1 MLQMQQFHVLLPAL
15 SYISGTEYSPAAV
28 PPFEIVLTPP
38 FWPHGGL
45 EAALGVEA
53 EAWSHGRVV
62 SAVLPGGPA
71 DREGTLQP
79 GDVLLEASPLPLPA
93 PLPTQC
99 VERGAG
105 PFEPWVGAWWRPA
118 WWPGWWSGAKRP
130 QSADECIAAN
140 DDMLGLDDITRVGC
154 TSAGRREQWISPT
167 PAAPV
172 RVVARRPARRG
183 VAPSSLGETGDV
195 PLNAF
200 VSIADVHDGAW
211 VPVFLFS
218 SFEHGAVEI
227 VVFARGARASLPIE
241 RSMIGEGALW
251 RLDDDT
257 IERVAAAIRPLRGR
271 MVSRVRKRVIAATK
285 DEQAHARLEV
295 TVRWPHGSDD
305 DGSACAGD
313 DPRWVD
319 SDGDG
324 CAAYAKR
331 PRWCGV
337 ADSCTACC
345 KSCARAK
352 DCRKASDEAADGGDA
367 LGESTFVFKTYADD
381 FGPIHLRL
389 QEALLPAAAEAE
401 HAADRLRGT
410 GFRVDRS
417 EAAEQASPSPSP
429 ENDDG
434 GDSGVGGGGEARGRG
449 ELDFLDTFI
458 KGFGAHEEAEK
469 DDDEHVD
476 AGWLASLYGL
486 PSFSEEGVAER
497 HREIRIARLPEQVAA
512 SLNGTDATAAMEP
525 TADPIVADVKAA
537 VDRDVASSDRDSLD
551 IPEIVR
557 TPSMNADVSSLSSD
571 ASGEELV
578 AAFTPSLWWRYDVD
592 GMTALTRRVRG
603 GWLSVQT
610 SAVPRYDFAAD
621 WLPEEA
627 PLKKPPPPPAPAPP
641 PPPRQ
646 PPQPRLPPPKL
657 PPGVP
662 PPQQRLRGGQGPL
675 PPPKLPP
682 SPPPVSPPPADP
694 LVRVWCSFYTGEK
707 IVVMYRDGDVRRQ
720 RLGDAVKLL
729 RVSHWGVEPA
739 EEEKHDDEEEDGEE
753 AAAAN
758 RTEYAEVAEAMAEVQ
773 AELNPGKF
781 PSFWSRI
788 KPADAQPNATDY
800 DEAAEAAAAAVG
812 LKAPPPHVLILHGEG
827 ESWRLHA
834 TSGELI
840 RWMVWLHL
848 ADVPSDDDNDSS
860 RDVLAA
866 MLGIPTD
873 GTPGEQLWA
882 LMKLFGE
889 LVMQLASAGEYK
901 LLAVIGSMLAGSLFS
916 IALTCWVLSSWS
928 WYGLLELVPA
938 LALDGS
944 FTGAMLY
951 YTLGIVCVVEVGSY
965 LWERRRR
972 RRPEVINF
980 PVPAER
986 DPRRAQ
992 WYEHAKRCPKE
1003 RGARSD
1009 GAAGGRS
1016 PREIGGARPGAAA
1029 ATDRR

>member
-1 MLQMQQFHVLLPAL
+1 
-15 SYISGTEYSPAAV
+15 
-28 PPFEIVLTPP
+28 
-38 FWPHGGL
+38 
-45 EAALGVEA
+45 
-53 EAWSHGRVV
+53 
-62 SAVLPGGPA
+62 
-71 DREGTLQP
+71 
-79 GDVLLEASPLPLPA
+79 
-93 PLPTQC
+93 
-99 VERGAG
+99 
-105 PFEPWVGAWWRPA
+105 
-118 WWPGWWSGAKRP
+118 
-130 QSADECIAAN
+130 
-140 DDMLGLDDITRVGC
+140 MLGLDDITRVGC

-211 VPVFLFS
+211 VPIFLFS

-227 VVFARGARASLPIE
+227 TLFARDARASLPIE
-241 RSMIGEGALW
+241 RSNIGEGALW

-257 IERVAAAIRPLRGR
+257 IARVNAATRPLRGR
-271 MVSRVRKRVIAATK
+271 MVSRVRKRVIAATR

-367 LGESTFVFKTYADD
+367 PGESTIVFKTYADD
-381 FGPIHLRL
+381 FSPIHLRM
-389 QEALLPAAAEAE
+389 QEALPAAAEAE
-401 HAADRLRGT
+401 RAADRLRGT

-417 EAAEQASPSPSP
+417 EAVEQASPSPSP
-429 ENDDG
+429 EEDDG

-449 ELDFLDTFI
+449 ELDFLDTVI
-458 KGFGAHEEAEK
+458 KGFGGHEEEEK

-476 AGWLASLYGL
+476 AGWLASIYGL

-497 HREIRIARLPEQVAA
+497 HREIRIARVPEQVAA
-512 SLNGTDATAAMEP
+512 SLNGTYATAAMDP

-537 VDRDVASSDRDSLD
+537 VDQDIASSDRDSLD

-592 GMTALTRRVRG
+592 GMAALTRRVRG
-603 GWLSVQT
+603 GWLAVQT

-627 PLKKPPPPPAPAPP
+627 PLKRPPKPPPAPAPP
-641 PPPRQ
+641 PPPLQ

-739 EEEKHDDEEEDGEE
+739 EEEKDEDEEEEDAEE
-753 AAAAN
+753 AAAAAN

-773 AELNPGKF
+773 AELNPGAQFGAKQA
-781 PSFWSRI
+781 SGAESSDLEQTHSRTL
-788 KPADAQPNATDY
+788 QTTT
-800 DEAAEAAAAAVG
+800 
-812 LKAPPPHVLILHGEG
+812 
-827 ESWRLHA
+827 R
-834 TSGELI
+834 
-840 RWMVWLHL
+840 R
-848 ADVPSDDDNDSS
+848 
-860 RDVLAA
+860 
-866 MLGIPTD
+866 PT
-873 GTPGEQLWA
+873 
-882 LMKLFGE
+882 
-889 LVMQLASAGEYK
+889 
-901 LLAVIGSMLAGSLFS
+901 
-916 IALTCWVLSSWS
+916 
-928 WYGLLELVPA
+928 
-938 LALDGS
+938 
-944 FTGAMLY
+944 
-951 YTLGIVCVVEVGSY
+951 
-965 LWERRRR
+965 RRRR
-972 RRPEVINF
+972 RS
-980 PVPAER
+980 
-986 DPRRAQ
+986 
-992 WYEHAKRCPKE
+992 
-1003 RGARSD
+1003 G
-1009 GAAGGRS
+1009 
-1016 PREIGGARPGAAA
+1016 
-1029 ATDRR
+1029 